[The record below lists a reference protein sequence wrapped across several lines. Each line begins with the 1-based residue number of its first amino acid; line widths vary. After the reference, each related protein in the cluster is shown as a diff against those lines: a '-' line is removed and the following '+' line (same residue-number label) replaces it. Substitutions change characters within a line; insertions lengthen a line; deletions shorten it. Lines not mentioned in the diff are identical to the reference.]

1 MRRCVSVI
9 ICFLWLRGGDG
20 SKQGLSIDT
29 TNSVLLNLKTKQIN
43 KSSDHSLTKSLVF
56 TFFCLRHHLASPP
69 TLKTTFVFCDSGL
82 SYFLIGVFV
91 FLIHMKALILQIVIS
106 PSKNLPT
113 FLLSNSM
120 VGSGDFQICILRFN
134 PYPGPGCFR
143 LVPSCK
149 HTNRHKMFLL
159 LCPELFPFAQAAAKL
174 VLSSG
179 GYHGNW
185 QPCWLFPTPP
195 FFFVRG

>member
-1 MRRCVSVI
+1 
-9 ICFLWLRGGDG
+9 
-20 SKQGLSIDT
+20 
-29 TNSVLLNLKTKQIN
+29 
-43 KSSDHSLTKSLVF
+43 
-56 TFFCLRHHLASPP
+56 
-69 TLKTTFVFCDSGL
+69 
-82 SYFLIGVFV
+82 
-91 FLIHMKALILQIVIS
+91 MKALILQIIIS

-120 VGSGDFQICILRFN
+120 VGSGDFQIYSLRFN
-134 PYPGPGCFR
+134 PYPGPACFR

-149 HTNRHKMFLL
+149 DTNRHKMFLL

-174 VLSSG
+174 LLSSG

-195 FFFVRG
+195 FFFVRVNGLCLEPNPSIPYSPFRYLSHTDLVTSTLDNPLCGHSL